1 MPKTDAF
8 VNMRSIRHWFVL
20 CLFVIAGLC
29 QAADWPTYQH
39 DYARS
44 GVARESLITPFT
56 DGWVHRSRHAPRPA
70 WRGEAKWDGYNKVY
84 DMKSRQ
90 IFDYAYHTV
99 IASGLLYY
107 GSSADD
113 KVYCLDAET
122 GKIQWV
128 FFTEGPVR
136 LAPTISEN
144 RVYVGSDD
152 GHAYCID
159 AKQGSLIWKTRLG
172 PKDYRIPGN
181 ARLISRWPLRTGIV
195 VIGDTAYCAAGM
207 FPSEGVL
214 ITALDARD
222 GKIKWQK
229 KQNDLPAQGYML
241 ASHTRLY
248 VPAGRNNPVVISRA
262 DGKRIRVVSG
272 QGGTYA
278 LLTGDNLVFG
288 PGKTGT
294 LGFVES
300 NQSDQLA
307 SFKGNHMIVTP
318 QRSFLQSDTDLSA
331 LDRARYLE
339 LARERRTLKKNQEKL
354 GKAIKNATNGSER
367 SKLLAEAA
375 QLGLKIDEVQTGM
388 QDCFAWRVAS
398 SQPLSMVLAGQTL
411 ITGGHNEVA
420 AYHAKDGRQLWRGAA
435 NGDVFG
441 LAVAQGRLY
450 ASTGRGVIHCF
461 KAKGFGK
468 LFNDVTTKK
477 K

>member
-1 MPKTDAF
+1 MISP
-8 VNMRSIRHWFVL
+8 RHFPAI
-20 CLFVIAGLC
+20 CLFGLIALG

-44 GVARESLITPFT
+44 GVARESLLAPFT

-70 WRGEAKWDGYNKVY
+70 WRGEAKWDGWNKVY
-84 DMKSRQ
+84 DLKSRQ
-90 IFDYAYHTV
+90 IFDYAYHPV
-99 IASGLLYY
+99 IADGLLYY

-113 KVYCLDAET
+113 KIYCLDAAT
-122 GKIQWV
+122 GEQRWT

-136 LAPTISEN
+136 LAPTIAEG
-144 RVYVGSDD
+144 RVFVGSDD
-152 GHAYCID
+152 GHAYCLD
-159 AKQGSLIWKTRLG
+159 AKSGKLIWKTQLG

-181 ARLISRWPLRTGIV
+181 SRIISRWPLRTGIV
-195 VIGDTAYCAAGM
+195 VIGDLAYCAAGM

-214 ITALDARD
+214 ITAIEADT
-222 GKIKWQK
+222 GKIKWQQ
-229 KQNDLPAQGYML
+229 KQTDLPAQGYML

-248 VPAGRNNPVVISRA
+248 VPAGRNNPVVLNRA

-307 SFKGNHMIVTP
+307 TFKGNHMIVTP
-318 QRSFLQSDTDLSA
+318 SRSFLQSDTDLSA
-331 LDRARYLE
+331 LDRSRYLD
-339 LARERRTLKKNQEKL
+339 LARKRRPLKSRLGKLQDELKKVKAGERQRQILKEAGKL
-354 GKAIKNATNGSER
+354 GK
-367 SKLLAEAA
+367 
-375 QLGLKIDEVQTGM
+375 QLDEVQSAM
-388 QDCFAWRVAS
+388 QECFAWRVPS

-420 AYHAKDGRQLWRGAA
+420 AYSAKDGSQLWRARAEGE
-435 NGDVFG
+435 VFG
-441 LAVAQGRLY
+441 LAVADGRLY
-450 ASTGRGVIHCF
+450 TSTSKGVIHCYV
-461 KAKGFGK
+461 ARRLGK
-468 LFNDVTTKK
+468 
-477 K
+477 

>member
-1 MPKTDAF
+1 MISLRF
-8 VNMRSIRHWFVL
+8 LI
-20 CLFVIAGLC
+20 LFFLAGVPVFG

-44 GVARESLITPFT
+44 GVARESLLTPFT
-56 DGWVHRSRHAPRPA
+56 IRWVHRSRHAPRPA

-90 IFDYAYHTV
+90 IFDYTYHPV
-99 IASGLLYY
+99 IADGLIYY

-113 KVYCLDAET
+113 KVYCLDAAT
-122 GKIQWV
+122 GDLRWT

-136 LAPTISEN
+136 LAPTISEG

-152 GHAYCID
+152 GHAYCLD
-159 AKQGSLIWKTRLG
+159 GKSGSLIWKTRPG

-181 ARLISRWPLRTGIV
+181 ARLISRWPLRTGII
-195 VIGDTAYCAAGM
+195 VIGNIAYCAAGM

-214 ITALDARD
+214 ITALQADT
-222 GKIKWQK
+222 GEVKWQQ
-229 KQNDLPAQGYML
+229 KQTDLPAQGYML

-248 VPAGRNNPVVISRA
+248 VPAGRNNPVVLSRA

-278 LLTGDNLVFG
+278 LLTGDSLVFG

-294 LGFVES
+294 LGLVES
-300 NQSDQLA
+300 SQSDQLA

-318 QRSFLQSDTDLSA
+318 SRSFLQSDTDLSA

-339 LARERRTLKKNQEKL
+339 LARERRSLKKQHDRIQESIK
-354 GKAIKNATNGSER
+354 KAANGSQR
-367 SKLLAEAA
+367 SQLLVEAA
-375 QLGLKIDEVQTGM
+375 QLGQKIDAVQAGM

-420 AYHAKDGRQLWRGAA
+420 AYHAGDGRQLWQGAA
-435 NGDVFG
+435 DGEVFG
-441 LAVAQGRLY
+441 LAVAGGCLY
-450 ASTGRGVIHCF
+450 ASTSQGVIHCF
-461 KAKGFGK
+461 EAKH
-468 LFNDVTTKK
+468 LAN
-477 K
+477 